1 MLLAYDGGDFRG
13 WQKQRDGRTVQ
24 GVLEEALL
32 EITGQPQPIIGAGR
46 TDAGVHATGQVAHFD
61 TSWTHSLVAL
71 RQAFNSLLPRE
82 VAILAIDLAPR
93 GFHARHS
100 ATARSYRYTLL
111 ESPVRQP
118 LRRRT
123 TFHLRQTLDVE
134 RMQRAAT
141 ALLGQHD
148 FGGFGRPMTPG
159 GPTQRRMEHVRV
171 SRRGDE
177 VHIELRANAFL
188 RHQVRRTVGMLVDV
202 GRAKREVEEVKAVLE
217 RSPSA
222 PVPWRAPAQG
232 LVLEAVH
239 YPPDEEIECMRSLE
253 GRNHEEQYQ
262 NLRA

>member
-1 MLLAYDGGDFRG
+1 LLLAYDGGEFRG
-13 WQKQRDGRTVQ
+13 WQKQKVGRTVQ
-24 GVLEEALL
+24 GVLEEALVEL
-32 EITGQPQPIIGAGR
+32 TGQPRSIVGAGR

-61 TSWTHSLVAL
+61 TSWTHSLIAL
-71 RQAFNSLLPRE
+71 RQALNSLLPRE
-82 VAILAIDLAPR
+82 VAVRAIDLAPP

-100 ATARSYRYTLL
+100 AIARSYRYTLL

-118 LRRRT
+118 LRRRS
-123 TFHLRQTLDVE
+123 TFHQRQTLNLE
-134 RMQRAAT
+134 RMQRAAQ
-141 ALLGQHD
+141 ALVGHHD

-159 GPTQRRMEHVRV
+159 GPTVRNMECVRV
-171 SRRGDE
+171 ERRDDE
-177 VHIELRANAFL
+177 IHIELRANAFL
-188 RHQVRRTVGMLVDV
+188 RHQVRRTVGLLVDV
-202 GRAKREVEEVKAVLE
+202 GRAKRRVDEVTAVLE
-217 RSPSA
+217 RSPLA